1 MGRPPKIRDTPL
13 QGKVDWLLDQRVPVP
28 EIARQLADAGHTV
41 SIPTIYNYK
50 ASRRAVIARMFE
62 KETTPLDIVSRL
74 VDAADAARAARQAA
88 AATGSP
94 TAIAR
99 AIAVETS
106 ILSKLSALDIDLASF
121 RLLYAEVNGFAS
133 GLRHLVDTAPDTA
146 RALAETLIE
155 TSETRDLGRSILEAL
170 STPVQETAS

>member
-28 EIARQLADAGHTV
+28 EIARQLADAGHSV
-41 SIPTIYNYK
+41 SIPTIYNYS
-50 ASRRAVIARMFE
+50 ASRRAVIARMFA

-106 ILSKLSALDIDLASF
+106 ILSKLSALDIDLSSF
-121 RLLYAEVNGFAS
+121 RDMYSEVTGFAA
-133 GLRHLVDTAPDTA
+133 GLRHLVESQPETA
-146 RALAETLIE
+146 RTLAETLIE
-155 TSETRDLGRSILEAL
+155 KTETKDLGRSILAAL
-170 STPVQETAS
+170 APVGDPS